1 MSDANAKLGCRGQV
15 PAARQSIRAATM
27 KACPTV
33 ALAFV
38 GWVLM
43 YPEHQTHSAY
53 VNERFKTAKEC
64 RAELLKELDNADGIT
79 TLGDIEPDW
88 LPTIKEAKCVPSNDP
103 RLKSK

>member
-1 MSDANAKLGCRGQV
+1 MKPRH
-15 PAARQSIRAATM
+15 AA
-27 KACPTV
+27 

-53 VNERFKTAKEC
+53 VNKRLNTAKEC
-64 RAELLKELDNADGIT
+64 RAELLKELDDANGIT